1 MDIPHISIRN
11 PMKRMPYWLNG
22 ADEDAALLPLSG
34 ELGGFLS
41 RQARAQSSQN

>member
-11 PMKRMPYWLNG
+11 PMKRMLYWLNG

-34 ELGGFLS
+34 EFES
-41 RQARAQSSQN
+41 VSK

>member
-11 PMKRMPYWLNG
+11 PMKRMLYWLNG

-34 ELGGFLS
+34 EFNPKGRVESSEGF
-41 RQARAQSSQN
+41 